1 MKSRQSDRHKN
12 REYVKKTLLNFYN
25 DEVKIRVLQSF
36 TKCQHCDKLYS
47 DTVHHKRGRQG
58 VIRLDRDSIK
68 EELLLYSPQLVEI
81 IQGHFIDSIPLLI
94 YSGNLMAVNN
104 VCHRYIHDNPAI
116 SYENGWMLKRI

>member
-1 MKSRQSDRHKN
+1 MKSRQSDRYKN
-12 REYVKKTLLNFYN
+12 REHLKKTLLNFYN

-36 TKCQHCDKLYS
+36 TRCQHCDKLYS

-81 IQGHFIDSIPLLI
+81 IQEHFIDSIPLLI

>member
-12 REYVKKTLLNFYN
+12 REHLKKTLLNFYN

>member
-47 DTVHHKRGRQG
+47 DTVHHKRGRRG

-81 IQGHFIDSIPLLI
+81 IQEHFIDSIPLLI

-116 SYENGWMLKRI
+116 SYQNGWMLKRI

>member
-1 MKSRQSDRHKN
+1 MKSKQSDRHKN

-25 DEVKIRVLQSF
+25 TEVKIRVLQSV
-36 TKCQHCDKLYS
+36 TRCQHCDKLYS
-47 DTVHHKRGRQG
+47 DTVHHKKGRQG

-81 IQGHFIDSIPLLI
+81 IQEHFIDNIPLLI
-94 YSGNLMAVNN
+94 YSGNLMAVNS

>member
-1 MKSRQSDRHKN
+1 MKSKQSDRHKN

-47 DTVHHKRGRQG
+47 DTVHHKRGRRG

>member
-1 MKSRQSDRHKN
+1 MKSKQSDRHKI
-12 REYVKKTLLNFYN
+12 REYLKKALLNFYN

-36 TKCQHCDKLYS
+36 TRCQHCDKLYS

-58 VIRLDRDSIK
+58 IIRLDRDSIK
-68 EELLLYSPQLVEI
+68 EELLLYSPQLVEL
-81 IQGHFIDSIPLLI
+81 IQENFIDGIPLLI

-116 SYENGWMLKRI
+116 SYEKGWMSKRV

>member
-1 MKSRQSDRHKN
+1 MKSKQSDRHKN

-47 DTVHHKRGRQG
+47 DTVHHKRGRRG

-81 IQGHFIDSIPLLI
+81 IQEHFIDSIPLLI

>member
-12 REYVKKTLLNFYN
+12 REHLKKTLLNFYN

-81 IQGHFIDSIPLLI
+81 IQEHFIDSIPILI

>member
-1 MKSRQSDRHKN
+1 MKSKQSDRHKN
-12 REYVKKTLLNFYN
+12 REHLKKTLLNFYN

-36 TKCQHCDKLYS
+36 TRCQHCDKLYS

-81 IQGHFIDSIPLLI
+81 IQEHFIDSIPLLI

>member
-12 REYVKKTLLNFYN
+12 REHLKKTLLDFYN
-25 DEVKIRVLQSF
+25 TETKIRVLQSF
-36 TKCQHCDKLYS
+36 TRCQHCDKLYS

-81 IQGHFIDSIPLLI
+81 IQEHFIDSIPLLI

>member
-12 REYVKKTLLNFYN
+12 REHLKKTLLNFYN

-116 SYENGWMLKRI
+116 SYQNGWMLKRI

>member
-1 MKSRQSDRHKN
+1 MKSRQSDRYKN
-12 REYVKKTLLNFYN
+12 REYLKKTLLNFYN

-36 TKCQHCDKLYS
+36 TRCQHCDKLYS

-81 IQGHFIDSIPLLI
+81 IQEHFIDSIPLLI

>member
-12 REYVKKTLLNFYN
+12 REHLKKTLLNFYN

-36 TKCQHCDKLYS
+36 TRCQHCDKLYS

>member
-1 MKSRQSDRHKN
+1 MKSKQSDRHKN
-12 REYVKKTLLNFYN
+12 REHLKKTLLNFYN

>member
-47 DTVHHKRGRQG
+47 DTVHHKKGRQG

-116 SYENGWMLKRI
+116 SYQNGWMLKRI

>member
-1 MKSRQSDRHKN
+1 MKSKQSDRHKN
-12 REYVKKTLLNFYN
+12 REHLKKTLLNFYN

-36 TKCQHCDKLYS
+36 TRCQHCDKLYS

>member
-1 MKSRQSDRHKN
+1 MKSKQSDRHKN

-47 DTVHHKRGRQG
+47 DTVHHKKGRQG

-116 SYENGWMLKRI
+116 SYQNGWMLKRI

>member
-1 MKSRQSDRHKN
+1 MKSKQSDRHKS
-12 REYVKKTLLNFYN
+12 REYLKKALLNFYN

-36 TKCQHCDKLYS
+36 TRCQHCDKLYS

-58 VIRLDRDSIK
+58 IIRLDRDYIK
-68 EELLLYSPQLVEI
+68 EELLLYSPQLVEL
-81 IQGHFIDSIPLLI
+81 IQENFIDSIPILI

>member
-12 REYVKKTLLNFYN
+12 REHLKKTLLNFYN

-36 TKCQHCDKLYS
+36 TRCQHCDKLYS

-81 IQGHFIDSIPLLI
+81 IQEHFIDSIPLLI